1 MWNEGGHKTC
11 VLLSMVLI
19 ILLLVL
25 AVFPN
30 NGKALVTLLQFIQN
44 GIRISVSIVEETRSK
59 DVNKGEDRN
68 RQKERCRL

>member
-59 DVNKGEDRN
+59 YVNKGEDRN